1 MKQRMITVACGVT
14 ALIIVLL
21 FYKTMVLNVG
31 VALISILAVHEIFGA
46 AGISKSKALIACCY
60 IYAAVLPFSYYCK
73 FSGTGILLTFALLLA
88 LFSVMLKEHETV
100 RVESMAL
107 CFMVTV
113 LITASLT
120 GLIFIRDNLVSS
132 RIKDLP
138 VFYIAL
144 AFIGSWITDGGG
156 YIFGTLMGKHK
167 LSPKISP
174 KKTIE
179 GAVGGIVSAVVF
191 SVLFLFGYGAYL
203 QFSGITANYNY
214 LSVIILALACAVVS
228 IVGDLSAS
236 IIKRQNNIKDYGTIL
251 PGHGGILDR
260 FDSILF
266 VVPLIIVWMKLF
278 PIVF

>member
-14 ALIIVLL
+14 ALVLVLL
-21 FYKTMVLNVG
+21 FYKTMILNASIAI
-31 VALISILAVHEIFGA
+31 VAVLAVREIFGA

-60 IYAAVLPFSYYCK
+60 VYAAVLPFSYYCK
-73 FSGTGILLTFALLLA
+73 FSGTGILLTFALLFA

-113 LITASLT
+113 LITASMT
-120 GLIFIRDNLVSS
+120 GLIYIRDDLLSS
-132 RIKDLP
+132 PVKDLP

-144 AFIGSWITDGGG
+144 AFIGAWITDGGG

-179 GAVGGIVSAVVF
+179 GAVGGIVSSIVF
-191 SVLFLFGYGAYL
+191 SVLFLLAYGAYL
-203 QFSGITANYNY
+203 RFYGITANYNY
-214 LSVIILALACAVVS
+214 LSVIVLSIACAVVS
-228 IVGDLSAS
+228 IIGDLSAS
-236 IIKRQNNIKDYGTIL
+236 LIKRQNNIKDFGTLL

-260 FDSILF
+260 FDSLLF
-266 VVPLIIVWMKLF
+266 VIPLVIVWMRLF
-278 PIVF
+278 PVVF